1 MNAAMT
7 QAFGGPEELQAAFP
21 GGFQEI
27 IALFQVP
34 GRAGVSAFGGGGG
47 GGGGG
52 GFGGNQ
58 APLAQTGDYLVTLR
72 VGNEVQRQVLRV
84 EHVRTS
90 GAPAAITEE
99 IQEP

>member
-1 MNAAMT
+1 MA
-7 QAFGGPEELQAAFP
+7 QAFGGPEEMMEAFP

-27 IALFQVP
+27 TALFQVP
-34 GRAGVSAFGGGGG
+34 GRPGISAFGGGG

-84 EHVRTS
+84 EHVTTRGEPS
-90 GAPAAITEE
+90 AITEARD
-99 IQEP
+99 Q